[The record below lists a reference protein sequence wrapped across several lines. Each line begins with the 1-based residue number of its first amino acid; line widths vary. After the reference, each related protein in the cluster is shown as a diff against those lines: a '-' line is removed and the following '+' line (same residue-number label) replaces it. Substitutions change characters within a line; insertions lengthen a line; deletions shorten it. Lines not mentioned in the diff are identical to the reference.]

1 MFGNLIRECGV
12 LNSLSETAQ
21 KVLANLITIFL
32 GITIALRM
40 QAAEFLAPETLLIL
54 GSGLGM
60 LADEITNKI
69 VIEYE
74 KIGFPKSSVLGHA
87 GQLVVGTLGNKEV
100 VCMQGRFHLYEG
112 HNPELI
118 KNVMCAF
125 KAIGVQNLI
134 VTNAAG
140 SLNTDMPAGSLM
152 LISDHINFSG
162 KNPLVGANDEK
173 YGPRFVD
180 LSNVYDISLRNKIKS
195 IADKHNIKLFEGVY
209 LMVLGP
215 NFETAAE
222 IKAFKILGADAV
234 GMSTVPEVLSAV
246 YSGMKVLGVSV
257 ITNLGTGLKTSVQS
271 HTETLREAQKAT
283 QKLATLLKIY
293 MEE

>member
-1 MFGNLIRECGV
+1 MIDTFKNNL
-12 LNSLSETAQ
+12 LSEL
-21 KVLANLITIFL
+21 K
-32 GITIALRM
+32 GKK
-40 QAAEFLAPETLLIL
+40 PETLLIL
-54 GSGLGM
+54 GSGLGS
-60 LADEITNKI
+60 LADEIENKL

-74 KIGFPKSSVLGHA
+74 KVGFPKSSVSGHA
-87 GQLVVGTLGNKEV
+87 GQLVVGTLGKQEV

-112 HNPELI
+112 HHPELI

-125 KAIGVQNLI
+125 KAIGVKNLI

-140 SLNTDMPAGSLM
+140 SLNANMPAGSLM
-152 LISDHINFSG
+152 LINDHINFSG
-162 KNPLVGANDEK
+162 KNPLLGANDEK

-180 LSNVYDISLRNKIKS
+180 LSNTYDIDLRKKIQN
-195 IADKHNIKLFEGVY
+195 IADKINVELFEGVY

-222 IKAFKILGADAV
+222 IRAFKVLGADAV
-234 GMSTVPEVLSAV
+234 GMSTVPEVMAAV

-257 ITNLGTGLKTSVQS
+257 ITNLGTGLKISSQS
-271 HTETLREAQKAT
+271 HSETLQEAQKAT
-283 QKLATLLKIY
+283 QKLADLLKAY

>member
-1 MFGNLIRECGV
+1 MI
-12 LNSLSETAQ
+12 ETY
-21 KVLANLITIFL
+21 KANL
-32 GITIALRM
+32 LR
-40 QAAEFLAPETLLIL
+40 ELKGKKPETLLIL
-54 GSGLGM
+54 GSGLGT
-60 LADEITNKI
+60 LADEIKNKI
-69 VIEYE
+69 IIGYDSV
-74 KIGFPKSSVLGHA
+74 GFPKSTVSGHA
-87 GQLVVGTLGNKEV
+87 GQLVVGTLGNTEV

-118 KNVMCAF
+118 KNVICAF
-125 KAIGVQNLI
+125 KAIGVKNLI

-152 LISDHINFSG
+152 LINDHINFSS
-162 KNPLVGANDEK
+162 KNPLWGANDEK

-180 LSNVYDISLRNKIKS
+180 LSNTYDKDLRDKVKRIANSL
-195 IADKHNIKLFEGVY
+195 NIELFEGVY

-222 IKAFKILGADAV
+222 IRAFKVLGADAV
-234 GMSTVPEVLSAV
+234 GMSTVPEVLAAV

-271 HTETLREAQKAT
+271 HTETLEQAQKAT
-283 QKLATLLKIY
+283 QKLANLLRKY
-293 MEE
+293 LES

>member
-1 MFGNLIRECGV
+1 MIDTFKNNL
-12 LNSLSETAQ
+12 LNEL
-21 KVLANLITIFL
+21 K
-32 GITIALRM
+32 GKK
-40 QAAEFLAPETLLIL
+40 PETLLIL
-54 GSGLGM
+54 GSGLGS
-60 LADEITNKI
+60 LADEIENKL

-74 KIGFPKSSVLGHA
+74 KVGFPQSGVSGHA
-87 GQLVVGTLGNKEV
+87 GQLVVGKLGKQEV

-125 KAIGVQNLI
+125 KEIGVKNLI

-140 SLNTDMPAGSLM
+140 SLNIDMPAGSLM
-152 LISDHINFSG
+152 LINDHINFSG
-162 KNPLVGANDEK
+162 KNPLLGPNDEK

-180 LSNVYDISLRNKIKS
+180 LSNVYDVNLRKKIQN
-195 IADKHNIKLFEGVY
+195 IADKINIELFEGVY

-222 IKAFKILGADAV
+222 IRAFKVLGADAV
-234 GMSTVPEVLSAV
+234 GMSTVPEVMAAV

-257 ITNLGTGLKTSVQS
+257 ITNLGTGLKTSSQS
-271 HTETLREAQKAT
+271 HNETLQEAQKAT
-283 QKLATLLKIY
+283 QKLATLLKTY
-293 MEE
+293 MEV